1 VSNPYF
7 NRGVFSK
14 DASQQRQAAGAPTM
28 QAPGQYGQQGHPQQ
42 GGYPQQGQF
51 AQQAGY
57 GQAGFVQQAQAYQQ
71 GGGFEQQYMGASA
84 APQAGGR
91 MTYDDVIVK
100 SGVVLGTVIAVALAT
115 AYFVPLEQALVPWI
129 VGALGGL
136 VLGLVNAFKRS
147 PSPALILAYAAFE
160 GLFLGAFSK
169 FMEYL
174 YPGIVIQAV
183 LATMAVALASLAL
196 FAFRIVRVTPKL
208 TRFLLIGMVGYG
220 LFALTNFVLQITG
233 ISQDPWGLRTGVE
246 IMGIPLGVFVGIFA
260 VVLAAISLI
269 TDFDSIERGVKAG
282 VPAKYSWAAAFGLAV
297 TLIWLY
303 IEIVRILAI
312 LRGSD

>member
-1 VSNPYF
+1 MSNPYF

-14 DASQQRQAAGAPTM
+14 DANQRQAAGASTM
-28 QAPGQYGQQGHPQQ
+28 QAPGPYAQQ

-51 AQQAGY
+51 GQQAGY
-57 GQAGFVQQAQAYQQ
+57 GQAGMVQQAQSYQQ
-71 GGGFEQQYMGASA
+71 GGFEQQYMGASA
-84 APQAGGR
+84 APQTTERR
-91 MTYDDVIVK
+91 MTFDDVIVK
-100 SGVVLGTVIAVALAT
+100 SGIVLGTVVVVALAT
-115 AYFVPLEQALVPWI
+115 AYLVPLEQSMLPWV
-129 VGALGGL
+129 VGAIGGL

-147 PSPALILAYAAFE
+147 PSPALIMGYAVFE

-169 FMEYL
+169 FMEFMF
-174 YPGIVIQAV
+174 PGIVIQAV

-196 FAFRIVRVTPKL
+196 FAFRVVRVTPKL

-233 ISQDPWGLRTGVE
+233 ISQDPWGLRSGVE
-246 IMGIPLGVFVGIFA
+246 IMGIPLGVFVGLFA

-303 IEIVRILAI
+303 VEIVRILAI